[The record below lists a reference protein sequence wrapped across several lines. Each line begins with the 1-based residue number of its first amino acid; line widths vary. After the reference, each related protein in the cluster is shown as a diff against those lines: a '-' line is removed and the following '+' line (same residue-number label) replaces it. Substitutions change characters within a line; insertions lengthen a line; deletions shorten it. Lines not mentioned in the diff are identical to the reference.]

1 MSQYDERSTAIH
13 EAGHAV
19 LAVILNG
26 GLRKD
31 GASIIPEGDTLGSV
45 SPRRRR
51 GKRTYQHYRE
61 DCIRIS
67 LAGGIAEY
75 VYSGR
80 PITGHGTDA
89 ALMMHDYAC
98 GVEAT
103 SPEWPQACTVLM
115 QPLETTARDSE
126 LFAEVGLLVSTDSSA
141 AALKA
146 APPHQAIRMATSR
159 RFQFFAKLA
168 DETRGLVFKHWQVIV
183 DLAEELLARKKMS
196 GPQVEAFVRAR
207 IVPDRQKR

>member
-1 MSQYDERSTAIH
+1 
-13 EAGHAV
+13 
-19 LAVILNG
+19 
-26 GLRKD
+26 
-31 GASIIPEGDTLGSV
+31 
-45 SPRRRR
+45 
-51 GKRTYQHYRE
+51 
-61 DCIRIS
+61 
-67 LAGGIAEY
+67 
-75 VYSGR
+75 
-80 PITGHGTDA
+80 
-89 ALMMHDYAC
+89 MMHDYAC